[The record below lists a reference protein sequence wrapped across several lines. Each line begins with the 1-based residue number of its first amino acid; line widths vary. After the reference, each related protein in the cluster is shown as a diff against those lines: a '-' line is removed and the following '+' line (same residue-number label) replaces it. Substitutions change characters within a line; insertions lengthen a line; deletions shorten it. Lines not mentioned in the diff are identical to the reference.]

1 MITGEIASVRP
12 GDTACDHAP
21 ATRPLFEAD
30 DYISGE
36 RFSVELC
43 PACGLARTQPQPA
56 TALIPDY
63 YPPGYYGV
71 AKRYPAFLE
80 WLLDR
85 LYGRRVARLEQLA
98 GGRPGRV
105 VEVGCGRG
113 LLLDKLRR
121 RGWDVVGSELS
132 AHSAGYARDI
142 LGIDVRTCDLPEMG
156 LPASSVDLVILWHVL
171 EHIPEPAHLLREV
184 AKLLRPGGTVVVAVP
199 NFGSI
204 EAAIAGPRWFHLD
217 VPRHLTH
224 FTRHSLEAMLRQ
236 AGLTPGPISYFA
248 PEYDLF
254 SFVQSLENRLGLAH
268 NLLYDLLRTRDGK
281 VLRADKRSAIT
292 GAQRAAAV
300 MLAPPLALLGAFWIP
315 VATVMRLGAT
325 MTIVGRRM

>member
-1 MITGEIASVRP
+1 MSGETAPVRP
-12 GDTACDHAP
+12 GDTACVHVS
-21 ATRPLFEAD
+21 ATRTLFEAD

-36 RFSVELC
+36 RFSIELC

-63 YPPGYYGV
+63 YPPGYYGA

-85 LYGRRVARLEQLA
+85 LYGRRVARLEQVA

-105 VEVGCGRG
+105 VDVGCGRG

-121 RGWDVVGSELS
+121 RGWDVVGLELS
-132 AHSAGYARDI
+132 AQSAGYARDI

-156 LPASSVDLVILWHVL
+156 LPGSSVDLMILWHVL
-171 EHIPEPAHLLREV
+171 EHLPDPDHLLREV
-184 AKLLRPGGTVVVAVP
+184 ARLMRPGGAVVVAVP
-199 NFGSI
+199 NFGSA
-204 EAAIAGPRWFHLD
+204 EARLAGPRWFHLD

-224 FTRHSLEAMLRQ
+224 FTRPSLEAMLRH
-236 AGLTPGPISYFA
+236 AGLTPGKLSYFA

-281 VLRADKRSAIT
+281 VLRTDKRSANN
-292 GAQRAAAV
+292 GAYAATAV
-300 MLAPPLALLGAFWIP
+300 ALALPLALLGALWIP
-315 VATVMRLGAT
+315 VATVMRFGAT
-325 MTIVGRRM
+325 MTIVARRI